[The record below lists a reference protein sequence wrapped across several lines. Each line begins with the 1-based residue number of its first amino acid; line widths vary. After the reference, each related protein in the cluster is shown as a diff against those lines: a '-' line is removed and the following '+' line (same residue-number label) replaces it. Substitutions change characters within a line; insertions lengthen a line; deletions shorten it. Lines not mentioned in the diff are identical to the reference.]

1 MGSSSMWCE
10 ALDNF
15 VMKMLTS
22 TAKWKRHPATYRK
35 SVQTYHVIIYTCP
48 SETQG
53 ADGVLRNYHGDWI
66 IGFSIP

>member
-1 MGSSSMWCE
+1 MAE
-10 ALDNF
+10 
-15 VMKMLTS
+15 
-22 TAKWKRHPATYRK
+22 WKRHPAMYRK
-35 SVQTYHVIIYTCP
+35 SVQTYRVYSIIYTCP